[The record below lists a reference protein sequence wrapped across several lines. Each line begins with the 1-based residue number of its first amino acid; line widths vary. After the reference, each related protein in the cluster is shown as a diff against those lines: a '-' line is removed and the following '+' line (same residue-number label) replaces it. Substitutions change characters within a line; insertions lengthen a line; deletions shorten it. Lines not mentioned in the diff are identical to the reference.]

1 MKRPLKKWLSL
12 LLLLA
17 AVVIVSLCYLTYN
30 TYGNWSFALALR
42 GKKLLAFI
50 FVGIAAAFSTISF
63 QTVTQN
69 HFLTPNILGMDSLY
83 VFVQTVLFFLLGG
96 AQALGQVS
104 LGSFLMNVFL
114 TVFLS
119 TSLSYFLLRKNQSDL
134 FLLLMIGM
142 ILGTFFSSISTFL
155 QVIMDPNEYD
165 LLQGKLFASFGNV
178 NSQYLVFVGV
188 AVGRFPYSKGRLKSA
203 DHEKVTEALE
213 QLGLTE
219 MAEEY
224 IDTLSGGQLQ
234 RAYIAMILAQDTD
247 YILLD
252 EPLNNLDMN
261 YAVQMM
267 QILKRLVDELGKT
280 ILIVLH
286 DINFAASY
294 ADEIVAMKGGKL
306 YAHGATEEV
315 IQTSILNDLY
325 EMNIRICEIEG
336 KRFCLY
342 H

>member
-114 TVFLS
+114 MVFLS

-178 NSQYLVFVGV
+178 NSQYLIFVGV
-188 AVGRFPYSKGRLKSA
+188 AVLIICGILWRESYRLDVLHLGNHQAQNLGIAVNQFQLVLLCLISSL
-203 DHEKVTEALE
+203 VGLSTALVGPITF
-213 QLGLTE
+213 LGFIVANMSYQFMKTYRHRELFV
-219 MAEEY
+219 AGSL
-224 IDTLSGGQLQ
+224 IAVFLLVFGQLMVEQ
-234 RAYIAMILAQDTD
+234 IFHLNT
-247 YILLD
+247 
-252 EPLNNLDMN
+252 PLS
-261 YAVQMM
+261 V
-267 QILKRLVDELGKT
+267 
-280 ILIVLH
+280 
-286 DINFAASY
+286 
-294 ADEIVAMKGGKL
+294 
-306 YAHGATEEV
+306 V
-315 IQTSILNDLY
+315 IQFVGGVYFIWKIIAERKQRT
-325 EMNIRICEIEG
+325 
-336 KRFCLY
+336 
-342 H
+342 